1 MNRKLI
7 VTLCVSLALV
17 VAMGAAPAT
26 AKGPPEIVVEE
37 FELQDVNPCTGEE
50 HTVFI
55 RMTLRIHEFD
65 NEGGNRHHDNTQFIF
80 DTTTSDGFAGTV
92 VGPDVHNHTGP
103 SGEPSI
109 FEDEE
114 GTGMFASTGN
124 GVISNKE
131 TGQRFR
137 VLIHGHFTLVNGVV
151 KVDNFSESFECL
163 GKSA

>member
-1 MNRKLI
+1 
-7 VTLCVSLALV
+7 
-17 VAMGAAPAT
+17 
-26 AKGPPEIVVEE
+26 
-37 FELQDVNPCTGEE
+37 
-50 HTVFI
+50 
-55 RMTLRIHEFD
+55 MTLRIHEFD